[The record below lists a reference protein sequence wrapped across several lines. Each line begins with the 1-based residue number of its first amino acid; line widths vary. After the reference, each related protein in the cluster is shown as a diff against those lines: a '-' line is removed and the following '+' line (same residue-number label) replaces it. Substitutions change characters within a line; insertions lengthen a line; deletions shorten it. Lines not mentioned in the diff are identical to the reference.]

1 MIIVISKSLKI
12 QEHIISGCG
21 GVYFGNLEEF
31 VWDLEAFVDA
41 VHLWSFVRSFVRES
55 ARRQQHDNKK
65 PKYLLLFLKSQNKLM
80 GLNRTFIL

>member
-12 QEHIISGCG
+12 QEHIISGYG

-31 VWDLEAFVDA
+31 LWDLEAFVDA
-41 VHLWSFVRSFVRES
+41 VHLWSFVRES
-55 ARRQQHDNKK
+55 ARTQQHDNKK
-65 PKYLLLFLKSQNKLM
+65 PKYLMLFLKSQNKLM